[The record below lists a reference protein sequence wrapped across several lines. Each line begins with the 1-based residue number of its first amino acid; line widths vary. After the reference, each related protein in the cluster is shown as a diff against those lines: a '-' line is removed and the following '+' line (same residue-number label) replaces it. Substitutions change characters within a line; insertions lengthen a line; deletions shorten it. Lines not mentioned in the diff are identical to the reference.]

1 LKESRIV
8 PSLVK
13 DGFPI
18 VYEAVG
24 GGVAVELH
32 DHRLNDKPDDDREG
46 LEGAFGDLIGKGA
59 LVDGNF
65 CLNLGVTGSGMASHH
80 DRHEIARDEA
90 HFLDFVHD

>member
-1 LKESRIV
+1 MKESRIV

-32 DHRLNDKPDDDREG
+32 GHRFNDEPDVDWER
-46 LEGAFGDLIGKGA
+46 LEGAFGDLI
-59 LVDGNF
+59 
-65 CLNLGVTGSGMASHH
+65 S
-80 DRHEIARDEA
+80 EARS
-90 HFLDFVHD
+90 